1 MDDKF
6 LQSFLKTGL
15 FDIGDSDDRLKWLQ
29 QSIAE
34 LQKKFEDDH
43 SLLPQYSLV
52 AIDPNISDKE
62 PILDETET
70 IVTTYWKAL
79 RGKYSEMPRNI
90 LRGVILNA
98 LNNVGNADS
107 IAARVIYLHIPLD
120 SGH

>member
-6 LQSFLKTGL
+6 LEEFLKTSL
-15 FDIGDSDDRLKWLQ
+15 FDIGDNDDRLTWLQ

-34 LQKKFEDDH
+34 LQKRFEEDY
-43 SLLPQYSLV
+43 SLLPPYSLV

-70 IVTTYWKAL
+70 IVTTYWNAL
-79 RGKYSEMPRNI
+79 RVKYSDMPRNI

-98 LNNVGNADS
+98 LNNVLPS
-107 IAARVIYLHIPLD
+107 
-120 SGH
+120 